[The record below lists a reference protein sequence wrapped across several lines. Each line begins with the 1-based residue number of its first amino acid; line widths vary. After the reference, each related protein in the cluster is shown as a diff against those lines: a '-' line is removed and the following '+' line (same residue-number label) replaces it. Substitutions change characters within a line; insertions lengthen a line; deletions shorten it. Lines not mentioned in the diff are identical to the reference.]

1 MNEQLSMTNLTGLLV
16 LTVVALLAP
25 SPALSAERRFTLDPD
40 RSMVLVRTGRAGL
53 FKFAGHEHVVRA
65 RQLEGHIV
73 ADDAN
78 LAASSVSVVIPA
90 AGLTVLFEGEP
101 PQDVP
106 KVQAKMQ
113 SPDLLDV
120 TRYPTITFR
129 STAVTAK
136 AAGEGIYEATI
147 AGELVLHGVTRRM
160 TMPARVELAAG
171 TLVAKGRT
179 TLRQTDFSLEPT
191 SVAGVVKV
199 KNEVVIEYEFV
210 AKEASF

>member
-1 MNEQLSMTNLTGLLV
+1 MLNRSLLSLAVLV
-16 LTVVALLAP
+16 LVAP
-25 SPALSAERRFTLDPD
+25 RSALSAERRFTLDPD

-53 FKFAGHEHVVRA
+53 FKFAGHEHVIRA
-65 RQLEGHIV
+65 TQLEGDVV

-90 AGLTVLFEGEP
+90 AGLSVLFEGEP

-120 TRYPTITFR
+120 TRFPTITFR
-129 STAVTAK
+129 STAITAK

-160 TMPARVELAAG
+160 TIPARVELAAAG

-210 AKEASF
+210 ANEASF

>member
-1 MNEQLSMTNLTGLLV
+1 MISKALLSLAVLV
-16 LTVVALLAP
+16 LVAPGSA
-25 SPALSAERRFTLDPD
+25 SSAERRFSLDPD

-65 RQLEGHIV
+65 RQLEGHVV

-78 LAASSVSVVIPA
+78 LAASSVSIVIPA
-90 AGLTVLFEGEP
+90 AGLTVLSEGEP
-101 PQDVP
+101 PEDVP

-120 TRYPTITFR
+120 VRFPTITFR

-136 AAGEGIYEATI
+136 PAGEGIYEATI
-147 AGELVLHGVTRRM
+147 AGDLALHGVTRRM
-160 TMPARVELAAG
+160 TMPARVELAVG
-171 TLVAKGRT
+171 ELVAKGRT

-199 KNEVVIEYEFV
+199 KNELVVEYEFI
-210 AKEASF
+210 AKETPY